1 MQYWPASKDKDE
13 EYGGIGV
20 SVLKEEELANFHIRT
35 IKLYKKNGNDVSVFL
50 LLPERIISFFSL
62 LFSSSLASLLRDV
75 PFTPFPIPTLNEICE
90 IKVETNVL
98 SLFQFFFPLLLFRA
112 KKKNVFWN

>member
-1 MQYWPASKDKDE
+1 MCVQYWPASKDKDE

-50 LLPERIISFFSL
+50 LLPARIISFP
-62 LFSSSLASLLRDV
+62 SLLRSFSLVVTRRTFYALHDTD
-75 PFTPFPIPTLNEICE
+75 FKNETRE
-90 IKVETNVL
+90 IKVERM
-98 SLFQFFFPLLLFRA
+98 SFPFFFSLLLFRA
-112 KKKNVFWN
+112 KKNLFSD